1 MNRLLARVNFF
12 DQMLFNS
19 DGGGAGAGGGDSSG
33 AGDGAAAAASAGAAG
48 AGDGAAAGAAGSGG
62 NDGGA
67 GAAAGASAG
76 EIYKPEGIADHM
88 LGKSNNETIDNMKK
102 ALDGYRERDAA
113 NKVPDAVDAYAKF
126 EGDIPEAIKPHLET
140 VLSDPLSARMQE
152 FALKNRMSVPHY
164 QGMVKEFLSVSA
176 EMGLMEPIV
185 DEKAER
191 EALVPDVAKHL
202 PEAEQQQAVERRM
215 NENYAFLDS
224 IAAAGAEKGGMAKD
238 DIEFAKAMLGDSAK
252 GHRMFE
258 FMRRSMG
265 GSGDNKPAMIFGGG
279 APNQD
284 PRADLARRAA
294 LPENTWGDKGFNQQS
309 YDQLQADYKK
319 QIGD

>member
-19 DGGGAGAGGGDSSG
+19 DGGGAGGGGAASG
-33 AGDGAAAAASAGAAG
+33 ANDGGAAA
-48 AGDGAAAGAAGSGG
+48 AAAGAAGGA
-62 NDGGA
+62 DGGA
-67 GAAAGASAG
+67 AGAAGSSGADGGAAAAAAAGSAG
-76 EIYKPEGIADHM
+76 DIYKPEGIADHM

-113 NKVPDAVDAYAKF
+113 NKVPDAVDAYGKF
-126 EGDIPEAIKPHLET
+126 EGEVPEAVKPHLDM
-140 VLSDPLSARMQE
+140 VLNDPLSARMQQV
-152 FALKNRMSVPHY
+152 ALKNRMTVPQY
-164 QGMVKEFLSVSA
+164 QDMVTEFISVSQ
-176 EMGLMEPIV
+176 EMGLMEPVV
-185 DEKAER
+185 DAKAEQA
-191 EALVPDVAKHL
+191 ALVPDVAKHL

-224 IAAAGAEKGGMAKD
+224 IAAMGAEKGGMAKE

-265 GSGDNKPAMIFGGG
+265 GSGDNKPAMIFGG
-279 APNQD
+279 APSQD
-284 PRADLARRAA
+284 PRADLTRRAA
-294 LPENTWGDKGFNQQS
+294 LPENTWGHKSFNQQS
-309 YDQLQADYKK
+309 YNELQADYKK